1 MFVLRKVEI
10 SGINTS
16 ELPVLNDAEKEQLL
30 IKIKAGDKKAE
41 EVFIRGNL
49 RLVLSVLQ
57 RFWNRGEN
65 PDDLFQV
72 GCVGLIKSIRNFD
85 LSLGLK
91 FSTYAVP
98 MRCTL
103 GKKERNG
110 HFKMAENRIKS
121 RVSGTLLTVEY
132 DSNDLCKGQKNDQ
145 VKQKKTRNSKWTDKT
160 IREAIIR
167 FIDEFGRPPKVK
179 ELDKYDWLPPHPS
192 IKNRYNKQAGKWL
205 LENYPPKRVNWKY
218 SYEHYTPNDFRNMF
232 IEEYTRLLPNSKL
245 DYNKFRNQTTPS
257 WQYIAKMLG
266 VNTWVELKELCGVKT
281 PRKRKGEHSFTVVS
295 HILGVSEDVNKRSP
309 YKR

>member
-1 MFVLRKVEI
+1 MVVNKVELC
-10 SGINTS
+10 GVNTS
-16 ELPVLNDAEKEQLL
+16 KLPLLREKEKEELFRRIRQ
-30 IKIKAGDKKAE
+30 GDKLARE
-41 EVFIRGNL
+41 EYIKGNL
-49 RLVLSVLQ
+49 RLVLSVMK
-57 RFWNRGEN
+57 RFDSSNEN
-65 PDDLFQV
+65 ADDLFQI
-72 GCVGLIKSIRNFD
+72 GCVGLVKAVDNFD
-85 LSLGLK
+85 PDRQVK